1 MAALPVIHARG
12 THYQVGYQIGCAMR
26 HYISDYVSS
35 LPLLNSVLLPYS
47 STPAGMAA
55 YTQTENMLRQLL
67 PQYVEEVEGLAAG
80 AKQDFK
86 SVFLLNLNCPKGVS
100 EKGCSTVIIPRP
112 GKAPLLGHNEDGPPE
127 SRDRIFMVHVNI
139 PPSDN
144 YGGNTVQCI
153 LSKILRQRHLSIFQV
168 TIYCT

>member
-1 MAALPVIHARG
+1 MTFEISP
-12 THYQVGYQIGCAMR
+12 QIGSAMR
-26 HYISDYVSS
+26 HYISEYVST

-47 STPAGMAA
+47 TTPAGLAA
-55 YTQTENMLRQLL
+55 YTHTEALLRQLL

-86 SVFLLNLNCPKGVS
+86 AVFLLNLNCPKGVS
-100 EKGCSTVIIPRP
+100 EKGCSTVMIPRE

-127 SRDRIFMVHVNI
+127 SKGRIFMVHVDI

-144 YGGNTVQCI
+144 TQGSN
-153 LSKILRQRHLSIFQV
+153 
-168 TIYCT
+168 